1 MKGWDWR
8 PAGIGNRG
16 LFLSGVMSF
25 LRRWLMLW
33 GDGESGEGTAIFM
46 SFKYLSRGRPRR
58 GGRQRGRQKGLMG
71 IT

>member
-1 MKGWDWR
+1 MSVKGWDWR

-33 GDGESGEGTAIFM
+33 GDGESGEGTAF
-46 SFKYLSRGRPRR
+46 S
-58 GGRQRGRQKGLMG
+58 
-71 IT
+71 

>member
-8 PAGIGNRG
+8 PAGIDNHR
-16 LFLSGVMSF
+16 LFLSGATSF

-46 SFKYLSRGRPRR
+46 SFKYLNRGRPT
-58 GGRQRGRQKGLMG
+58 K
-71 IT
+71 